1 MIFLRYTPWNIPKQ
15 FSHIFDLIYVRVAR
29 AREIAAFYRY
39 SRQNGLY
46 IQIVRSY
53 IKRVYVFFALVLSTK
68 VLVYVYHDRL
78 AVFIKLSNGSDHS
91 SFLEHS
97 DEKGTKKHEKTMD
110 TYLKEKL
117 HFHRWGR
124 WKCSDAYAYTYLKID
139 MCKLCWAILAERP
152 KSTKHVKYR
161 VKPWL

>member
-1 MIFLRYTPWNIPKQ
+1 MMIFATILHETLSNQ

-29 AREIAAFYRY
+29 ARKIAAFYRY

-53 IKRVYVFFALVLSTK
+53 IKRVYVFFALILSTK

-97 DEKGTKKHEKTMD
+97 DEKGTKKHE
-110 TYLKEKL
+110 
-117 HFHRWGR
+117 FV
-124 WKCSDAYAYTYLKID
+124 CV
-139 MCKLCWAILAERP
+139 CWY
-152 KSTKHVKYR
+152 V
-161 VKPWL
+161 

>member
-1 MIFLRYTPWNIPKQ
+1 MISHRYAPWNAPETTHAYFIV
-15 FSHIFDLIYVRVAR
+15 YVQVAR
-29 AREIAAFYRY
+29 ARKTYAFHRY

-78 AVFIKLSNGSDHS
+78 AVFRKLSNGSDHS

-110 TYLKEKL
+110 TYFRKKQL
-117 HFHRWGR
+117 FHRWGR
-124 WKCSDAYAYTYLKID
+124 WKRPNMYTYTYLKIN
-139 MCKLCWAILAERP
+139 MCKLCWAILTEKP
-152 KSTKHVKYR
+152 KSTKSVNYR
-161 VKPWL
+161 IKIWF